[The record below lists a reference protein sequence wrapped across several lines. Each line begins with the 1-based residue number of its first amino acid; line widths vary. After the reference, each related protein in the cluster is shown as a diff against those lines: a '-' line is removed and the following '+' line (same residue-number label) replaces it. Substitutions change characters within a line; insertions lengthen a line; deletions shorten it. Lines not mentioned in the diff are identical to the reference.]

1 MCNLY
6 SITTNQAAIAALY
19 ELTASGSL
27 FARSL
32 SGPCL
37 EVLVRRFLA
46 GFSFAGA
53 GGGTVGAGS
62 GSFRTSTVLNDAKT
76 ICDFEGSTSG
86 GGGGCSGMAGGPCIS
101 ACSGTA
107 EGASISS
114 TG

>member
-6 SITTNQAAIAALY
+6 SITTNQAAIAAFY

-27 FARSL
+27 FARNL

-53 GGGTVGAGS
+53 GG

>member
-37 EVLVRRFLA
+37 EVLFRRFLA
-46 GFSFAGA
+46 GFSFVGA
-53 GGGTVGAGS
+53 GGGTVGAGG

-76 ICDFEGSTSG
+76 ICDFEGSTC
-86 GGGGCSGMAGGPCIS
+86 GGGCSGMAGGPCIS
-101 ACSGTA
+101 PCSGTA

>member
-1 MCNLY
+1 MCDLY
-6 SITTNQAAIAALY
+6 SITTNQAAIAAFY

-37 EVLVRRFLA
+37 EILVRRFLA
-46 GFSFAGA
+46 GFSFVGP
-53 GGGTVGAGS
+53 GGGTVGAG

-76 ICDFEGSTSG
+76 ICDIEGSTC
-86 GGGGCSGMAGGPCIS
+86 GGGCSGMAGGPCIS
-101 ACSGTA
+101 PCSGTA